1 MLLPG
6 SLFLSVPFNL
16 LHLNTELS
24 TSLCGELWTSLHRCS
39 VFPTG
44 RGDFLSR
51 EWASEHPAAVRR
63 NWRTRT
69 PGSKHRGG
77 GTPAHSPTGI
87 LRPHQPVQGDLPIR
101 PRLWANK
108 LKAYEEGELPL
119 CYGFHF
125 HSPHP
130 LLPVITSSSNREYT
144 ITLPDGTV
152 DTRSYQ
158 WRQTITFQSC
168 PHSEDLRTT
177 QQLSVDQIF
186 VWFDDQNE
194 LIRYAMTNKMGSVH
208 SECTSFKQLP
218 KNSKDLIK

>member
-1 MLLPG
+1 M
-6 SLFLSVPFNL
+6 
-16 LHLNTELS
+16 
-24 TSLCGELWTSLHRCS
+24 
-39 VFPTG
+39 
-44 RGDFLSR
+44 
-51 EWASEHPAAVRR
+51 
-63 NWRTRT
+63 
-69 PGSKHRGG
+69 
-77 GTPAHSPTGI
+77 
-87 LRPHQPVQGDLPIR
+87 
-101 PRLWANK
+101 
-108 LKAYEEGELPL
+108 

-208 SECTSFKQLP
+208 SECTSFKQRVP